1 VTSQPS
7 RSRSSIANISRNIFL
22 VFESISQCF
31 GSRFDKFPLLF
42 ISCLIG
48 QYRSNSETPIFVQ
61 VTTSRQYLTFRFLI
75 QPSVPD
81 LRIISFIKSFKGLCW
96 PYRQSYCF
104 SIVFIALVQ
113 RNGTLSGIFHATES
127 FNFSFSFRFC
137 GRAGLRLHYSPAD
150 FVFFAT
156 FSRDS
161 DHFYD
166 PATRTTL

>member
-1 VTSQPS
+1 MYFKNSIASVSGRY
-7 RSRSSIANISRNIFL
+7 RSRKFTSEFVRFTEFL
-22 VFESISQCF
+22 PYA
-31 GSRFDKFPLLF
+31 RFASLYV
-42 ISCLIG
+42 S
-48 QYRSNSETPIFVQ
+48 
-61 VTTSRQYLTFRFLI
+61 
-75 QPSVPD
+75 D